1 MTQAAQIIADKG
13 GTVKVATALDLR
25 PSTVSSWKKA
35 KGGIPRWWLP
45 HVDAL
50 PDVAPDT
57 PAAA

>member
-1 MTQAAQIIADKG
+1 MTEAAQIIEDKG

-35 KGGIPRWWLP
+35 KGGIPRWWFP

-50 PDVAPDT
+50 PNVSRPQ
-57 PAAA
+57 AAA

>member
-1 MTQAAQIIADKG
+1 MTDAAQIIDGKG

-50 PDVAPDT
+50 PNVSRSQ
-57 PAAA
+57 AAA